1 MIPQIRARVNVSV
14 SLAGIR
20 RDAAHPVMQFRL
32 LRNCPSNRQ
41 VAGVRPLAEI
51 RRDAAHPVMQF
62 RLFRNC
68 PSNR

>member
-41 VAGVRPLAEI
+41 VAGVRPLAGI
-51 RRDAAHPVMQF
+51 RVTV
-62 RLFRNC
+62 
-68 PSNR
+68 